1 MDQGPLGSQHRGAR
15 PPLLFPDCG
24 WQETARAPAPGME
37 FLFPSA
43 RPFSGGDPCLIG
55 KHLCLNG
62 WKGLGSLRP
71 RRIEIVSELAS
82 HLEDCYEECRTHGV
96 GKSEAIERSLE
107 QVASWPNLS
116 RKIRGAKRKEE
127 MMNHRTRTLWL
138 PALISLAAAMFFLMI
153 STQIALEPRV
163 IAERFIIFHTS
174 TTSTSY
180 SFAAYLPWLILLP
193 FCGAAGA
200 YLSRRAGGQRPV
212 RLLAGLFPGIALFG
226 LVSFLTL
233 I

>member
-1 MDQGPLGSQHRGAR
+1 MPDWKALVFERLEALGLS
-15 PPLLFPDCG
+15 PT
-24 WQETARAPAPGME
+24 QEE
-37 FLFPSA
+37 
-43 RPFSGGDPCLIG
+43 
-55 KHLCLNG
+55 
-62 WKGLGSLRP
+62 
-71 RRIEIVSELAS
+71 EIASELAG

-163 IAERFIIFHTS
+163 IAERFIILHTS

-233 I
+233 IGQIVPFQHQWSAFVTALLFLMVPPGIALFLGVMPFLKEPRSQARVNN

>member
-1 MDQGPLGSQHRGAR
+1 M
-15 PPLLFPDCG
+15 PD
-24 WQETARAPAPGME
+24 WKALVLERWERLELSPTQEE
-37 FLFPSA
+37 
-43 RPFSGGDPCLIG
+43 
-55 KHLCLNG
+55 
-62 WKGLGSLRP
+62 
-71 RRIEIVSELAS
+71 EIVSELAS

-127 MMNHRTRTLWL
+127 MMKQRTRTLWL

-163 IAERFIIFHTS
+163 IAERFIILHTS

-233 I
+233 IGQIVPFQHQWSAFVTALLFLMVPPGIALFLGVMPFLKEPRSQARVNN

>member
-1 MDQGPLGSQHRGAR
+1 VLERLEALGLS
-15 PPLLFPDCG
+15 PT
-24 WQETARAPAPGME
+24 QEE
-37 FLFPSA
+37 
-43 RPFSGGDPCLIG
+43 
-55 KHLCLNG
+55 
-62 WKGLGSLRP
+62 
-71 RRIEIVSELAS
+71 EIVSELAG

-96 GKSEAIERSLE
+96 CKSEAIERCLE

-153 STQIALEPRV
+153 STQIALEPPV

-212 RLLAGLFPGIALFG
+212 RLVAGLFPGIALFG

-233 I
+233 IGQIVPFQHQWSAFVTALLFLMVPPGVALFLGVMPFLKEPRSQARVNN

>member
-1 MDQGPLGSQHRGAR
+1 MPDWKALVLERLEALGLS
-15 PPLLFPDCG
+15 PT
-24 WQETARAPAPGME
+24 QEE
-37 FLFPSA
+37 
-43 RPFSGGDPCLIG
+43 
-55 KHLCLNG
+55 
-62 WKGLGSLRP
+62 
-71 RRIEIVSELAS
+71 EIASELAG

-233 I
+233 IGQIVPFQHQWSAFVTALLFLMVPPGIALFLGVMPFLKEPRSQARVNN